1 MMELSY
7 FLQICVFFFAVIG
20 YLRGFYRE
28 FVALAGILL
37 GLFVLTEFDI
47 VIDLLIGGGGARQR
61 YLVTAVLLIALTYFA
76 YEQAPVSFAPRAYR
90 RARGVNLPG
99 ADTWRERTL
108 GAVVGAFNG
117 YLVVGSLWY
126 FMDQLEYP
134 LEPLFMQPLVGT
146 TSADFVT
153 LLPLVWLQEG
163 NLLLWLVVGLFLLV
177 IVFR

>member
-7 FLQICVFFFAVIG
+7 FLQMCIFFFAVMG

-28 FVALAGILL
+28 FVGLAGILL
-37 GLFVLTEFDI
+37 GLFVLTEFDSAL
-47 VIDLLIGGGGARQR
+47 DLLIGGAGARQR
-61 YLVTAVLLIALTYFA
+61 FLADAAILIALAFFA
-76 YEQAPVSFAPRAYR
+76 YEQAPTRFAPRAYR

-99 ADTWRERTL
+99 ANSWQERTL
-108 GAVVGAFNG
+108 GAVIGGFNG

-134 LEPLFMQPLVGT
+134 LEPLFMQPFVGT
-146 TSADFVT
+146 ESANFVS
-153 LLPLVWLQEG
+153 LLPLVWLQQG